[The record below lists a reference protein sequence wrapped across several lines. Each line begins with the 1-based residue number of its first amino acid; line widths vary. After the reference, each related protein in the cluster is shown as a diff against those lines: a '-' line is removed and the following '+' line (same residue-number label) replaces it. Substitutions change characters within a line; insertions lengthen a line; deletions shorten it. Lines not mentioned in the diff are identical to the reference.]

1 MITRELGLIKEL
13 YQGSHAPD
21 GQMCLLEAVA
31 YIAGEP
37 WSDAP
42 ECVCPVL
49 AAFGRAWNDGMRSNE
64 ERAQLL
70 PYIPSLIGTKST
82 PEVELT
88 RSYMAFNWLIRIH
101 LVAWLRLGHLD
112 THADTLEA
120 LSEIRDPHTFREAMP
135 AVRAARDAAWAVSS
149 AAAWAAAWAA
159 ARAAAWDAARDAAW
173 AVSRDAAWAVSS
185 AAASAAAWDA
195 ASAAAWA
202 AAWAGARAVSR
213 DAAWAA
219 ARDAAWAV
227 SRDAAWAAAWDAARD
242 ALEPTVV
249 SLQASTHT
257 LFQAMISVGS
267 EAEVTNGTEATDI
280 NTARKAT

>member
-159 ARAAAWDAARDAAW
+159 ARAAAWDAARDA
-173 AVSRDAAWAVSS
+173 
-185 AAASAAAWDA
+185 
-195 ASAAAWA
+195 
-202 AAWAGARAVSR
+202 
-213 DAAWAA
+213 
-219 ARDAAWAV
+219 
-227 SRDAAWAAAWDAARD
+227 
-242 ALEPTVV
+242 LEPTVV